1 MRTDNI
7 CLVKQDRE
15 APSGGILACWW
26 LQLLPSA
33 DVMPPLAL
41 PRVFPGWGGSAH
53 RVAAGENVQ
62 VQRPPVQKRRA
73 QGRLRFY
80 PDCLHSTTLL
90 LNWPNL
96 T

>member
-41 PRVFPGWGGSAH
+41 PRVFPGWGVQCSQGGRRGECAGPEAPSAEMKSPGA
-53 RVAAGENVQ
+53 V
-62 VQRPPVQKRRA
+62 PV
-73 QGRLRFY
+73 L
-80 PDCLHSTTLL
+80 P
-90 LNWPNL
+90 
-96 T
+96 